1 MAKIAKKS
9 EINISE
15 LRNETARVRNV
26 GGYNEKYKFFHTT
39 LYDELRFDLID
50 QAKVGN
56 DSLTYSDT
64 HNNKMYLYSVKYSKY
79 IEELGFK
86 VSYDTDGDDKVI
98 INW

>member
-9 EINISE
+9 EINITE
-15 LRNETARVRNV
+15 LRNETERVRNV

-64 HNNKMYLYSVKYSKY
+64 NNNKMYLYSVKYAKY

-86 VSYDTDGDDKVI
+86 VSYDTDGDDKVT